1 MTSPIMNMSQNYPYL
16 AQSPQMYQQLGTT
29 PSQPPPWATAIL
41 EEIQCLKTEIQCI
54 KQVLPQI
61 DNIEKTVSKINA
73 KVIDLERKSTD
84 LDKRVDIIEA
94 SCQTMSDIVEQNK
107 SNMLNV
113 NSNLK
118 ETQKNISQLET
129 DMKTMN
135 KQMENYNNKA
145 LENEAKAM
153 KDSLIFYGFEE
164 DPGLTRN
171 DESSNCEELLREFLG
186 KFLLHEDEVG
196 KIEIDNIYR
205 VGRDTARKPR
215 PILVKFH
222 YYKQRENIRKNA
234 FENREAIKRAGYGV
248 GIQQPKEI
256 RDARKALYPI
266 MKTEEAKGKRT
277 YFIGKKL
284 YINGEEYNDTTLR
297 FGQRTGGCNTRAE
310 SSYSSH

>member
-1 MTSPIMNMSQNYPYL
+1 MSDIKKTENSKKNKKNKRKANSPLDKSGQTGLCDARTGTLNTPEVNKRVNIGQCSEYSGPTPSHGWSQNFTNMSNVMTSPIMNMSQNYPYL

-164 DPGLTRN
+164 DPGLTRK

-186 KFLLHEDEVG
+186 KFLLHDDEVG

-205 VGRDTARKPR
+205 VAE
-215 PILVKFH
+215 I
-222 YYKQRENIRKNA
+222 QRESQDP
-234 FENREAIKRAGYGV
+234 F
-248 GIQQPKEI
+248 
-256 RDARKALYPI
+256 
-266 MKTEEAKGKRT
+266 
-277 YFIGKKL
+277 
-284 YINGEEYNDTTLR
+284 
-297 FGQRTGGCNTRAE
+297 
-310 SSYSSH
+310 